1 MDAADLDDFNPFDPG
16 VQQCPFA
23 AYAAMREH
31 RSVFHVTG
39 TDLYLVTRHDL
50 VAPILRDP
58 ATFSN
63 RFGATSERPSGP
75 LAQQLADIQATG
87 YPLVS
92 TMLTED
98 PPAHDRYRGIVAPY
112 FTPRRINALEPV
124 VQSIAH
130 QLIDA
135 WPVDDRV
142 EFVRSFAVPLPVR
155 VIAHILNVPEDR
167 IDDFKRWSDDSTAAI
182 GARISDEA
190 RLEAQRGVVEFQHYF
205 AEQLERRRT
214 EPQDDLLTTIVR
226 AGYPEDE
233 GTTRP
238 LTMPEMLSMVQQL
251 LVAGNETTTKML
263 TEGVRL
269 LTEHPEQWERL
280 RADPTRATA
289 VAEEVLRLSTP
300 TQGMFRLTTRDVE
313 IGGVPVPK
321 GARLVVMYAAA
332 NRDPAVFAEPDDFDP
347 DRGNLKDHLAFGM
360 GIHFCIGAPLSRL
373 EAKVAFQVLAERLR
387 RTTFAEGNAFEY
399 EPSFVL
405 RGLKRLEL
413 VLERA

>member
-31 RSVFHVTG
+31 RPVFHVTG